1 MIKRDYY
8 EVLGVERNA
17 DTATIKKAYR
27 KKAYDFHPDHNGDNP
42 EAEEKFKE
50 ASEAYEVLHDKE
62 KRDLYDRYGHDG
74 LKRSGFNGFHGFE
87 DIFSSF
93 GDIFEDFF
101 TGGGGRRSRSPNQ
114 PGRGADL
121 RFDLEIEFME
131 AAHGMEKEIQIEKMV
146 SCKRCGGSR
155 SEPGTKPD
163 VCGLCKGSG
172 RVTRSQGFFSL
183 ATICPECRGQGIR
196 ISSPCR
202 DCRGEGSV
210 PEKKKLAIKS
220 PAGVDTGSRLRLR
233 GEGGPGQNGGPPGD
247 LYVVLHV
254 KDSPVFQRHENDV
267 VVTAQVSITQA
278 VLGADITIPTL
289 EGEDTFSVLAG
300 SQPETLHRLSGR
312 GIPNLHGYGRGDLIV
327 RLQVN
332 VPTRISREEEE
343 LYRKLAEIDGSLVRP
358 HHKGFFEK
366 LIG

>member
-8 EVLGVERNA
+8 EVLEVERNA
-17 DTATIKKAYR
+17 DSATIKKAYR
-27 KKAYDFHPDHNGDNP
+27 KKAYQFHPDHNSDNP

-50 ASEAYEVLHDKE
+50 ASEAYEVLHDGE

-74 LKRSGFNGFHGFE
+74 LKRSGFSGFHGFE

-101 TGGGGRRSRSPNQ
+101 TGSGRRSRSPNQ
-114 PGRGADL
+114 PAKGPDL

-131 AAHGMEKEIQIEKMV
+131 AARGMEKEIQIEKMV
-146 SCKRCGGSR
+146 YCKRCGGTR
-155 SEPGTKPD
+155 SEPGSKPD
-163 VCGLCKGSG
+163 VCGMCQGSG

-183 ATICPECRGQGIR
+183 ATACPECRGEGMRITDPCKDCKGQGA
-196 ISSPCR
+196 
-202 DCRGEGSV
+202 V
-210 PEKKKLAIKS
+210 PEKKKLAVKT

-254 KDSPVFQRHENDV
+254 KDSDVFQRHEDDI
-267 VVTAQVSITQA
+267 VVTAEVSIAQA

-289 EGEDTFSVLAG
+289 EGEDTFSVPTG

-312 GIPNLHGYGRGDLIV
+312 GIARLHGYGRGDLIV
-327 RLQVN
+327 RLLVK
-332 VPTRISREEEE
+332 VPTKVSKEEEE
-343 LYRKLAEIDGSLVRP
+343 LYRKLAELDDSSVRP

-366 LIG
+366 LRG